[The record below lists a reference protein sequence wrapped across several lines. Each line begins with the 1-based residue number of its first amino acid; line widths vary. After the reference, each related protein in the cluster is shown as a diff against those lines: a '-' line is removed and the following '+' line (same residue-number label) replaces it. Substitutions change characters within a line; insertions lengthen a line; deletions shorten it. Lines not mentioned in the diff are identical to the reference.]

1 MRPRYRANTMKDFS
15 SVIEDFESIRQYLS
29 RLENERARSLSARS
43 VDINKTDAHKPISI
57 SRLWISGKT

>member
-1 MRPRYRANTMKDFS
+1 MKDFS

-43 VDINKTDAHKPISI
+43 VDINKTDAHKTISI